1 MNASRTAQP
10 RTRPVAL
17 RTKSDRSSYAPA
29 SAATSA
35 VDIEKSS
42 SLTARQNEAL
52 DLLLAVEVDDRS
64 QQLPLLVGAPRVD
77 AQRAAQ
83 PGRAARLVD
92 VAVQRQRRLQALDR
106 LAHRRRARGD
116 RRVPRVGQVHLRG
129 QLRRVVQAGAVGR
142 AVQAEDRPL
151 RRGGELLG
159 DPRDALREHRLV
171 LLAVGIPRRAVR
183 PAGRRQLEAA
193 VDVDDLA
200 LGELHELGLADDVV
214 DLELVVVAG
223 ADEAGDALAGELLVG
238 QAHPALDRLE
248 HVLLEERVPARLV
261 LGELAD
267 LVGRGAE
274 RVVAAADYGLL
285 KRLDRLLALELLAV
299 LEQRRVPA
307 PAAVVDDRHERLAG
321 HVAAEDHDVGVVV
334 RARVQELAPAG

>member
-35 VDIEKSS
+35 VYIEKSS

-64 QQLPLLVGAPRVD
+64 QQLPLVVGAARVD
-77 AQRAAQ
+77 AERAAQ

-92 VAVQRQRRLQALDR
+92 VAVQRQRRLQAFDR

-116 RRVPRVGQVHLRG
+116 RRVARVAQVHLRR
-129 QLRRVVQAGAVGR
+129 QLGGVVEARAVRG

-151 RRGGELLG
+151 GGGGELVG
-159 DPRDALREHRLV
+159 DGRDAPREVGLV
-171 LLAVGIPRRAVR
+171 LLAIRVPRRAVR
-183 PAGRRQLEAA
+183 TAGRGELEAP
-193 VDVDDLA
+193 VHVDDLA
-200 LGELHELGLADDVV
+200 LGEPHVFRLADDVV

-223 ADEAGDALAGELLVG
+223 ADEARDALVVELLVG
-238 QAHPALDRLE
+238 ERHPALDGLE
-248 HVLLEERVPARLV
+248 HVRLEQRVPARLV
-261 LGELAD
+261 RGELAH
-267 LVGRGAE
+267 LVGRRAE
-274 RVVAAADYGLL
+274 RVVAAPD
-285 KRLDRLLALELLAV
+285 DRLLELADGVLALELPAV

-307 PAAVVDDRHERLAG
+307 P
-321 HVAAEDHDVGVVV
+321 
-334 RARVQELAPAG
+334 PALGA